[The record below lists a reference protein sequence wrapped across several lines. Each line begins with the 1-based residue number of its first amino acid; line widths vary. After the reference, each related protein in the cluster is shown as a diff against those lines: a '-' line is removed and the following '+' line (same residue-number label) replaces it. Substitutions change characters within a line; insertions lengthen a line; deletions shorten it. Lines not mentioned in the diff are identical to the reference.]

1 MESTDNVDI
10 EKLSKKSHIEE
21 LSKITQSLSNTQ
33 QNLELAGSLWKV
45 MIFCN
50 LFVKNKE
57 IYSIL
62 INFNIFKDTLHKEC
76 RSIRGSEST
85 EKRYNTHK

>member
-1 MESTDNVDI
+1 
-10 EKLSKKSHIEE
+10 
-21 LSKITQSLSNTQ
+21 
-33 QNLELAGSLWKV
+33 

-62 INFNIFKDTLHKEC
+62 INLNIFKDTLHKEC
-76 RSIRGSEST
+76 RSIRRSEST
-85 EKRYNTHK
+85 EKRYNTHKQNLYQSEIYKKNYRFNEKRNSLHKTTHLCFIYIEVNTIDK